1 MSNRYITIREIEL
14 RGSKER
20 TREHIIKEYKY
31 PIKKSEDGN
40 LMLSMFISEDI
51 AIRLMMIQILE
62 DSNRVDQTFKS
73 NLKHLLSRI
82 NQHIDNK
89 SDSKSRYYY
98 LYNIE
103 VKDLTLSFYKDYR
116 STYTVNDISYN
127 HIVKLILP

>member
-14 RGSKER
+14 RGPKGR

-62 DSNRVDQTFKS
+62 DSNRVDQTFKN
-73 NLKHLLSRI
+73 NLKHLLS
-82 NQHIDNK
+82 
-89 SDSKSRYYY
+89 
-98 LYNIE
+98 
-103 VKDLTLSFYKDYR
+103 
-116 STYTVNDISYN
+116 
-127 HIVKLILP
+127 